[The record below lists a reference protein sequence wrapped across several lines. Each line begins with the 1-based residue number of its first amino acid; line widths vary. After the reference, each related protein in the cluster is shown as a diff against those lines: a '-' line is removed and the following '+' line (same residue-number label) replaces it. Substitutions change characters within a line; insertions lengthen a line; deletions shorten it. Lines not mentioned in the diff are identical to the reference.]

1 MELSDDF
8 GEDSVCNNSLLGLQ
22 RDGIIDVLIL
32 VVFVVVL
39 SCILCNRTRSGVFML
54 IPKN

>member
-1 MELSDDF
+1 MTLVKIAFE
-8 GEDSVCNNSLLGLQ
+8 NNSLLGLQ

-39 SCILCNRTRSGVFML
+39 SCILCNRTRSGVFMRK
-54 IPKN
+54 PNN